1 MNDYYG
7 EIIWQYVDY
16 CKYFNR
22 HSTRLDVQP
31 WQTWGNVISFK
42 AKTKKIPKTYLKRS
56 NRRILQPGTHS
67 RSTKKENRIASN
79 GAIPASPLRM
89 WVTVVTGTGVVK
101 GSECCDWEQLISRGN

>member
-1 MNDYYG
+1 MNDYHG
-7 EIIWQYVDY
+7 EIIWQYVEY

-22 HSTRLDVQP
+22 HSTRLDAQP
-31 WQTWGNVISFK
+31 WQTWGNVISLK
-42 AKTKKIPKTYLKRS
+42 AKTKKKIPKTYLECS

-89 WVTVVTGTGVVK
+89 WVTVVTG
-101 GSECCDWEQLISRGN
+101 SEYCEWEQLMSRGN

>member
-1 MNDYYG
+1 MTITVKLFDSMS
-7 EIIWQYVDY
+7 IIVNISTDTALDLM
-16 CKYFNR
+16 FNLG
-22 HSTRLDVQP
+22 RLGVMWYRSKLRQ
-31 WQTWGNVISFK
+31 
-42 AKTKKIPKTYLKRS
+42 KKIPKTYLKRS